1 MRSKETKKR
10 RDWETEKNI
19 RNVIKRLN
27 GFGLQMNSSILFLK
41 AAAMKM
47 KTMLF
52 STLDTV
58 RQTISINCSNLVA

>member
-1 MRSKETKKR
+1 MRYKETKKR
-10 RDWETEKNI
+10 RDWETEKI

-27 GFGLQMNSSILFLK
+27 GFGLQMNSSILFLE

>member
-1 MRSKETKKR
+1 MQRKEEKKR
-10 RDWETEKNI
+10 LGNGKNI

-41 AAAMKM
+41 AAAMKL

-58 RQTISINCSNLVA
+58 RQN

>member
-1 MRSKETKKR
+1 M
-10 RDWETEKNI
+10 
-19 RNVIKRLN
+19 KRLN

-47 KTMLF
+47 AMLF

-58 RQTISINCSNLVA
+58 RQN

>member
-1 MRSKETKKR
+1 MRYKETKKR
-10 RDWETEKNI
+10 RDWETEKI

>member
-1 MRSKETKKR
+1 MQRNEEKKR
-10 RDWETEKNI
+10 LGNGKNI
-19 RNVIKRLN
+19 RNVMKRLN

-47 KTMLF
+47 AMLF

-58 RQTISINCSNLVA
+58 RQN